1 MNKNKILGVTIATQ
15 SKSDTLE
22 KIIKYISQ
30 PKGFYHVVSLNP
42 EILVIAQKN
51 KEFKNVVET
60 AQIKIVDGMGIVLA
74 GRFLNTDVGERLA
87 GVDLMAKLIEQAG
100 KLRLRVL
107 LIGGEPNL
115 AHDLAECYQ
124 AKYPEA
130 NFIGLI
136 GIKNIK
142 NPERS
147 EERTIFDIVRSHKP
161 HIIFV
166 SFGSPDQELWIARH
180 KKEFS
185 NSLVMGVGGAFDF
198 LSGKISRAPESVRK
212 MGMEWFY
219 RLVNQPWRWRRQLRL
234 LEFVYFFTILPYSIF
249 SSFI

>member
-74 GRFLNTDVGERLA
+74 GRFLNTDVGERLT

-115 AHDLAECYQ
+115 ANELVECYKS
-124 AKYPEA
+124 KYPEA
-130 NFIGLI
+130 SFIGLM

-142 NPERS
+142 TPQKS
-147 EERTIFDIVRSHKP
+147 EEKTIFDIVRSHKP
-161 HIIFV
+161 HMIFV
-166 SFGSPDQELWIARH
+166 SFGSPDQELWTERH

-198 LSGKISRAPESVRK
+198 LSGKTSRAPEFVRK
-212 MGMEWFY
+212 IGMEWFY

-234 LEFVYFFTILPYSIF
+234 LEFTYLVIREKWKKI
-249 SSFI
+249 